1 MTNEKKPTYAQLGLV
16 YKWLSWRIPT
26 ETAQKATKWLENHAN
41 RYQTSLEIKRL
52 KELYDG
58 FRLNEETCF
67 DSEIWKRFK
76 LESKQK

>member
-76 LESKQK
+76 LENKQK

>member
-58 FRLNEETCF
+58 FKLNEETCF

-76 LESKQK
+76 LENKQK